1 MSAPLRGRRPLTTAS
16 GSTGGSRRRRGGRA
30 APGSMTC
37 ASTGR
42 PAAGQLPEPWTD
54 EVSSM
59 LSTPPGTPTR
69 LADARLAA
77 ARGQA
82 ASARPVGASPATGR
96 SAATLLGAARRG
108 LVEAAGLTRAPER
121 YATAHL
127 AALRAAAGGVG
138 PRGRRP
144 APGRRG
150 VPRGRRGH
158 PRVDPPAGP
167 AGGRGAVGRARSD
180 RVTPDVRPVRPSA
193 RRVRL
198 LAALWR
204 LPSAR
209 PGRARPTAPRPP
221 AG

>member
-1 MSAPLRGRRPLTTAS
+1 
-16 GSTGGSRRRRGGRA
+16 
-30 APGSMTC
+30 MTC

-82 ASARPVGASPATGR
+82 ASAKPVGASPAAGR

-127 AALRAAAGGVG
+127 AALRAAAAVLAARVQPDRPG
-138 PRGRRP
+138 PRRSRP
-144 APGRRG
+144 TSVWVLLPAIAPELGERAAFFAAGAAKRAAAEAG
-150 VPRGRRGH
+150 LPR
-158 PRVDPPAGP
+158 
-167 AGGRGAVGRARSD
+167 AVSD
-180 RVTPDVRPVRPSA
+180 READDLLRNASASRSRSSRSPS
-193 RRVRL
+193 
-198 LAALWR
+198 
-204 LPSAR
+204 
-209 PGRARPTAPRPP
+209 G
-221 AG
+221 